1 MNSKQYHIKSK
12 LYLIMIFL
20 TLIPTSIA
28 FGSHIFDD
36 RDAFAQYLDI
46 AQLSS
51 EKYLLKIDDKTYD
64 VYYGYHGSFEVD
76 VKKIDEL
83 PKLAYMNINQDRKS
97 IEIAMESVPS
107 NSVLWLRLPIEV
119 IYAENEQYRLI
130 IDGIDTKYDLT
141 KFSDQYAVGMIIPK
155 DTKYI
160 EIIGTSVIPEF
171 GSFSIAILGISFIGI
186 IHFVRKIHF

>member
-20 TLIPTSIA
+20 TLIPASTA

-36 RDAFAQYLDI
+36 RDVFAQYLDI

-119 IYAENEQYRLI
+119 IYAENEQYRLV

-141 KFSDQYAVGMIIPK
+141 KFPDQYAVGMIIPK

-160 EIIGTSVIPEF
+160 EIIGTSIVPEF